1 MWILLTLSL
10 SLSAAALNFLG
21 ILNANDDYCLSPD
34 LNESAER
41 PVPILINISNTTL
54 AIRWEVPK
62 LPDNCVGR
70 VVSSLP
76 LTYRVD
82 LRITN
87 QYSLTGYP
95 VVSLFHYYCCCVHH
109 FLSMLFIYKTAD

>member
-1 MWILLTLSL
+1 MIESLSL
-10 SLSAAALNFLG
+10 SLSLSLADLNVFG
-21 ILNANDDYCLSPD
+21 FNTNDDYCLSPD
-34 LNESAER
+34 LNESVER
-41 PVPILINISNTTL
+41 PVPILINITNTTI

-82 LRITN
+82 LRITTHR
-87 QYSLTGYP
+87 SLPGYP
-95 VVSLFHYYCCCVHH
+95 VVSLFHYYCCCGTS
-109 FLSMLFIYKTAD
+109 FFINAFYIQNC